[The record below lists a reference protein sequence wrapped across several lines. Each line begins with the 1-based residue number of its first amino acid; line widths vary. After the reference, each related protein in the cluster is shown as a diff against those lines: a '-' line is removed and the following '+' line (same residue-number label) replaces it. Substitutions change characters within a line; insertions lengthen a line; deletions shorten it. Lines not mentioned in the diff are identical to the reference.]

1 MTTIAPR
8 VAPGAAMASVPA
20 PDSKETIERLEATV
34 ASVVRGKPEVIRLAV
49 VALLAEGHVLIEDV
63 PGVGKT
69 TLAHALA
76 RAVGLAFHRVQ
87 FTSDLLPSDIIGVSV
102 FNQKAQDFEFMPG
115 PLFSNIVLA
124 DEINRATPKTQ
135 SALLEA
141 MSEGKVSVERT
152 RYALPQPFLV
162 LATQNPLE
170 HQGTFPLPESQ
181 LDRFLMALAIG
192 YPPRDDE
199 KQLLLAGG
207 VGQTLEE
214 LPAVLDSDGLQA
226 LQRAA
231 KRVRVAEK
239 LVDYMLSLAE
249 ATRSGGNFS
258 LPVST
263 RGTQNLYRASQ
274 ALALCDGRDF
284 VVPDDVQQLA
294 VSVFAHRVVLRRGS
308 GDLEEARAAIRQVLA
323 ATPVPL

>member
-1 MTTIAPR
+1 
-8 VAPGAAMASVPA
+8 
-20 PDSKETIERLEATV
+20 
-34 ASVVRGKPEVIRLAV
+34 
-49 VALLAEGHVLIEDV
+49 
-63 PGVGKT
+63 
-69 TLAHALA
+69 
-76 RAVGLAFHRVQ
+76 
-87 FTSDLLPSDIIGVSV
+87 LPSDLIGVSV
-102 FNQKAQDFEFMPG
+102 FTQKAQDFEFVPG

-192 YPPRDDE
+192 YPPRADE
-199 KQLLLAGG
+199 KQLLLSGG
-207 VGQTLEE
+207 VDQALED
-214 LPAVLDSDGLQA
+214 LPPVLDAKGLQT

-239 LVDYMLSLAE
+239 LVDYMLNLAE
-249 ATRSGGNFS
+249 TTRTSGTFS

-263 RGTQNLYRASQ
+263 RGMQHLYRATQ
-274 ALALCDGRDF
+274 ALAFCDGRDF

-294 VSVFAHRVVLRRGS
+294 VPVFAHRVVLKRGN
-308 GDLEEARAAIRQVLA
+308 GDLEEARGAIRQVLA